1 MTTIATQTD
10 ESIGELFRFRDV
22 AEDTC
27 SAEAVTDALMTQ
39 IEEKMDII
47 KTLEERVEYQDIQL
61 KKYNAIEED
70 KGLSNRGPKYLEEY
84 IEEILADKDH
94 YEERLFY
101 LSGRVDELQDEYDEL
116 DESSRGWAAERDEA
130 EKKCEKLKE
139 WVDRNQ
145 EEINRL
151 RDVIDEDTSQAV
163 ISMLKDENEVN
174 KKNMFKFMKEN
185 KELREKIKTM
195 LCQ

>member
-61 KKYNAIEED
+61 KKYIAIEED

-84 IEEILADKDH
+84 IEEIFAVSAEFSSDAIYWEEAKD
-94 YEERLFY
+94 
-101 LSGRVDELQDEYDEL
+101 DLQDEYDDLEEERNASQAVITMLKDENEGNKQNLSRVLRENREL
-116 DESSRGWAAERDEA
+116 R
-130 EKKCEKLKE
+130 E

-145 EEINRL
+145 DEINRL
-151 RDVIDEDTSQAV
+151 RDVIEEEPPAPQVPWFHPLTK
-163 ISMLKDENEVN
+163 L
-174 KKNMFKFMKEN
+174 
-185 KELREKIKTM
+185 
-195 LCQ
+195 